1 MDGSLTFVGI
11 DVAKASLDVA
21 TLPQTQSLSLAY
33 DDDGIARII
42 AALRT
47 LGSCLIVVEA
57 TGGYERR
64 IVTALVDAGFRVARV
79 NPRQVRDFARGL
91 GQLAKTDRLDA
102 QLLARFAQH
111 VQPQPLEKH
120 PEKQAEL
127 EQLVT
132 RRRQLIDLRTA
143 ESNRRELTTAKAAR
157 RSIDRVLKVLDQQ
170 IDAIELAIAQLIESH
185 DDWRH
190 KADLLESAPGVGVVT
205 SSGLIAKLPELGQL
219 DRQQIAALVGLAPF
233 NHDSGKL
240 RGQRSIYGG
249 RESVRGLLYMAAF
262 AARRCNPTIR
272 AFAERLEAAGKPFKV
287 VLTACMRK
295 LLVILNAMIKN
306 NTPWSIPCALQNA

>member
-21 TLPQTQSLSLAY
+21 TLPHPQALTVAY
-33 DDDGIARII
+33 DDDGIARVIDT
-42 AALRT
+42 LRS
-47 LGSCLIVVEA
+47 LGDCLIVVES

-91 GQLAKTDRLDA
+91 GQFAKTDCLDA

-111 VQPQPLEKH
+111 VRPQPLEKH

-127 EQLVT
+127 DQLVT

-143 ESNRRELTTAKAAR
+143 ESNRVELTHAKAAR
-157 RSIDRVLKVLDQQ
+157 KSIDRMLKVLDQQ
-170 IDAIELAIAQLIESH
+170 IETIDQAIAQLIESH
-185 DDWRH
+185 DDWRK
-190 KADLLESAPGVGVVT
+190 KADLLESAPGVGTVT

-219 DRQQIAALVGLAPF
+219 DRQQIAALVGVAPF

-240 RGQRSIYGG
+240 RGKRSIYGG

-295 LLVILNAMIKN
+295 LLVLLNAMLKT
-306 NTPWSIPCALQNA
+306 NTPWRTPCLVQNA

>member
-1 MDGSLTFVGI
+1 MDGTFTFVGI
-11 DVAKASLDVA
+11 DVAKASLDIA
-21 TLPQTQSLSLAY
+21 MLPLAQSLSLAY
-33 DDDGIARII
+33 DDDGIARIL
-42 AALRT
+42 ATLRS
-47 LGSCLIVVEA
+47 LGACLIVVES

-102 QLLARFAQH
+102 QLLAQFAQH

-143 ESNRRELTTAKAAR
+143 ERNRRELTTAKAAR
-157 RSIDRVLKVLDQQ
+157 RSIERVLKVLDQQ
-170 IDAIELAIAQLIESH
+170 IDALEAAIAQLIESH

-190 KADLLESAPGVGVVT
+190 KADILESAPGVGAVT
-205 SSGLIAKLPELGQL
+205 SSGLIAKLPELGKL

-249 RESVRGLLYMAAF
+249 RESVRAVLYMAAF

-306 NTPWSIPCALQNA
+306 KTPWSIPCVLQNA